1 MKIIVRQDM
10 NNLKGKR
17 YWVNIYPNY
26 SDQGYKDPKARFYDS
41 VSPASIERLRR
52 IKGKNIQKDIWL

>member
-1 MKIIVRQDM
+1 MKIIVRQDTSIL
-10 NNLKGKR
+10 NEKR

-41 VSPASIERLRR
+41 VSLASVERLRKIR
-52 IKGKNIQKDIWL
+52 GKNIQMDIWL